1 MIDATIKTMVPAEKR
16 KEVLQTIKAILG
28 PIRIERGC
36 ISCNCYVDVE
46 DECLFLFREEWE
58 TRDDLDNHLRSDHFG
73 ILPGSMSLLKAE
85 PDIRFNTI
93 AIYSRGRGDK
103 NGACMTEEKRKFAR
117 MFNFIKKT
125 ARP

>member
-46 DECLFLFREEWE
+46 DECLVLFREEWGAGM
-58 TRDDLDNHLRSDHFG
+58 TW
-73 ILPGSMSLLKAE
+73 
-85 PDIRFNTI
+85 TI
-93 AIYSRGRGDK
+93 I
-103 NGACMTEEKRKFAR
+103 
-117 MFNFIKKT
+117 
-125 ARP
+125 